1 MSDDRPEPD
10 FQLLRLP
17 SAKAS
22 APPGLLVG
30 FDRRELQAIFN
41 IYGRMVADGIWRDYA
56 MDFLPNR
63 AIFSIFRHH
72 GEAAYCRIVKEPKG
86 VRKQGA
92 YSIVMQTGL
101 ILRRGPELSG
111 LLATLEKRPRLV

>member
-1 MSDDRPEPD
+1 M
-10 FQLLRLP
+10 
-17 SAKAS
+17 AS
-22 APPGLLVG
+22 APPGPLVG

-72 GEAAYCRIVKEPKG
+72 GEAAYYRIVKEPKG
-86 VRKQGA
+86 VRKPGA

-101 ILRRGPELSG
+101 ILKRSAELPR
-111 LLATLEKRPRLV
+111 LLAAFEKRPRLV